1 MRTYNYLYLIPLVI
15 VIVYD
20 IILSVLWKIS
30 FSDIELILISQLLIL
45 IYFAMIAIMD
55 KLEELEE
62 K

>member
-1 MRTYNYLYLIPLVI
+1 MRTYNYLYLIPMLI

>member
-1 MRTYNYLYLIPLVI
+1 MLI

>member
-1 MRTYNYLYLIPLVI
+1 MRTYNYLYLIPMLI

-45 IYFAMIAIMD
+45 IYFAIISILD
-55 KLEELEE
+55 RLEELKEE
-62 K
+62 

>member
-1 MRTYNYLYLIPLVI
+1 MLI

-45 IYFAMIAIMD
+45 IYFAIISILD
-55 KLEELEE
+55 RLEELKE

>member
-1 MRTYNYLYLIPLVI
+1 MRTYNYLYLIPILI

-30 FSDIELILISQLLIL
+30 FNDIELILISQLLIL
-45 IYFAMIAIMD
+45 IYFAIISILD
-55 KLEELEE
+55 RLEELKE